1 MRKQVLFIYNPSAG
15 KNHAEEI
22 LPKAINQLCSDN
34 CRVIPYPT
42 LKGWGAERIIA
53 EEAGNFDRILC
64 CGGDGTLNHTING
77 LMQLKSDKKPV
88 LGYIPSGSTND
99 FASSMGIKDVIS
111 TCRSVAYGQPF
122 YYDIGKFNNTYFNY
136 VAAFGAFTQVP
147 YTTPQSTKNQ
157 LGHLA
162 YVIEAMRH
170 LPLGTHHTATVTV
183 NGETFTDDFF
193 FGAVANTTSMGGM
206 SIVNDH
212 SIHMN
217 DGLFEV
223 LLVRAPKTVT
233 DMNDIMQALI
243 MRNFEGDALRYFKTD
258 SIKIEFENETPWT
271 LDGEFG
277 GNITDVNIDVIPEA
291 IGLLK

>member
-1 MRKQVLFIYNPSAG
+1 MKKEILFIYNPTAG
-15 KNHAEEI
+15 KNAAEEI
-22 LPKAINQLCSDN
+22 LPKAIEQLCSDN
-34 CRVIPYPT
+34 CRVITYPT
-42 LKGWGAERIIA
+42 LKGYGAEKIIA
-53 EEAGNFDRILC
+53 AEKGKFDRVLC

-77 LMQLKSDKKPV
+77 LMENSDGKKPV

-99 FASSMGIKDVIS
+99 FAASMGIKDYIN

-122 YYDIGKFNNTYFNY
+122 YYDIGKFNDSYFNY

-170 LPLGTHHTATVTV
+170 LPIGSYHTATVTV

-193 FGAVANTTSMGGM
+193 FGSVSNSTSVGGM
-206 SIVNDH
+206 NIDSDH
-212 SIHMN
+212 TIQMN

-223 LLVRAPKTVT
+223 ILVRAPKSVA
-233 DMNDIMQALI
+233 DLNDIVQALV
-243 MRNFEGDALRYFKTD
+243 MRKFDSGSLRYFKTD
-258 SIKIEFENETPWT
+258 KITIKFEKETPWT

-277 GNITDVNIDVIPEA
+277 GNVTTAAIDVIPKA

>member
-1 MRKQVLFIYNPSAG
+1 MRKQVLFIYNPTAG

-22 LPKAINQLCSDN
+22 LPKAIGQLCSDN
-34 CRVIPYPT
+34 CRVITYPT
-42 LKGWGAERIIA
+42 LKGYGAEKIIA
-53 EEAGNFDRILC
+53 EEAGKFDRVLC
-64 CGGDGTLNHTING
+64 CGGDGTLNHTINA
-77 LMQLKSDKKPV
+77 LMALKQDKKPL

-99 FASSMGIKDVIS
+99 FALSTGIKDVIS

-122 YYDIGKFNNTYFNY
+122 YYDIGKFNDTYFNY
-136 VAAFGAFTQVP
+136 VAAFGAFTQVS

-162 YVIEAMRH
+162 YMIEAMRH
-170 LPLGTHHTATVTV
+170 LPMGSYHTATVTV

-193 FGAVANTTSMGGM
+193 FGSISNSTSVGGM
-206 SIVNDH
+206 NIDSDH
-212 SIHMN
+212 TIQMN

-223 LLVRAPKTVT
+223 ILVRAPKSVT
-233 DMNDIMQALI
+233 DLNDIMQALV
-243 MRNFEGDALRYFKTD
+243 MRKFDSASLRYFKTD
-258 SIKIEFENETPWT
+258 KITIQFETETPWT

-277 GNITDVNIDVIPEA
+277 GNVKNIDIEVIPQA

>member
-1 MRKQVLFIYNPSAG
+1 MRKQILFIYNPSAG
-15 KNHAEEI
+15 KNRAEDI
-22 LPKAINQLCSDN
+22 LPKAIGQLCSDN
-34 CRVIPYPT
+34 CRVITYPT
-42 LKGWGAERIIA
+42 LKGYGAEKIIA
-53 EEAGNFDRILC
+53 EGAGNFDRVLC
-64 CGGDGTLNHTING
+64 CGGDGTLNHIING
-77 LMQLKSDKKPV
+77 LMALDSDKKPV

-122 YYDIGKFNNTYFNY
+122 YYDIGRFNESYFNY
-136 VAAFGAFTQVP
+136 VAAFGAFTQVS

-170 LPLGTHHTATVTV
+170 LPLGSYHTAKVTV

-193 FGAVANTTSMGGM
+193 FGSISNSTSVGGM
-206 SIVNDH
+206 NIDSDH
-212 SIHMN
+212 SIQMN

-223 LLVRAPKTVT
+223 ILVKSPKGVN
-233 DMNDIMQALI
+233 DLNDIVQALV
-243 MRNFEGDALRYFKTD
+243 MRNFEGSSLRYFKTD
-258 SIKIEFENETPWT
+258 KITIEFEEETQWT

-277 GNITDVNIDVIPEA
+277 GNIKEAAIEVIPKA
-291 IGLLK
+291 VGLLK

>member
-1 MRKQVLFIYNPSAG
+1 MRKQILFIYNPSAG
-15 KNHAEEI
+15 KNRAEDI
-22 LPKAINQLCSDN
+22 LPKAIGQLCSDN
-34 CRVIPYPT
+34 CRVITYPT
-42 LKGWGAERIIA
+42 LKGYGAEKIIA
-53 EEAGNFDRILC
+53 EEAGNFDRVLC

-77 LMQLKSDKKPV
+77 LMALDSDKKPV

-122 YYDIGKFNNTYFNY
+122 YYDIGRFNESYFNY
-136 VAAFGAFTQVP
+136 VAAFGAFTQVS

-170 LPLGTHHTATVTV
+170 LPLGSYHTAKVTV

-193 FGAVANTTSMGGM
+193 FGSISNSTSVGGM
-206 SIVNDH
+206 NIDSDH
-212 SIHMN
+212 SIQMN

-223 LLVRAPKTVT
+223 ILVKSPKGVN
-233 DMNDIMQALI
+233 DLNDIVQALV
-243 MRNFEGDALRYFKTD
+243 MRNFEGSSLRYFKTD
-258 SIKIEFENETPWT
+258 KITIEFEEETQWT

-277 GNITDVNIDVIPEA
+277 GNIKEAAIEVIPKA
-291 IGLLK
+291 VGLLK